1 MSSPLM
7 KAVAFSRHLPIDDPE
22 ALQDIVLPRPQ
33 PGPRDLLVRVEAASV
48 NPVDAKLRGPRP
60 GAPALLDQPRVLGFD
75 AAGVVEAVG
84 NEVELFQPGD
94 EVYYAGDATRPGC
107 NAQYHLV
114 DERLVGPKPTT
125 LDFAEAAA
133 LPLATITAWELLFER
148 MPFHLDAEGNT
159 RSLLVIGG
167 AGGVGSMAIQLAR
180 HAGFT
185 VIATASRPQTQAWCR
200 RMGAHHVIDHRQP
213 LAPQLQALGF
223 ASVDAAVNLA
233 DTDRY
238 WDALGELLAPQG
250 HVGLIVEPTGAL
262 RIGDPYKA
270 KCIGIHWEFM
280 FARPRFRTA
289 DMIHHHRILTRV
301 GSLVEAGELRSPL
314 TEVLGPIDATGL
326 RQAHRRMESGSTI
339 GKLVLAGWA

>member
-84 NEVELFQPGD
+84 NEVELLQPGD

-339 GKLVLAGWA
+339 GKLVLAGWT

>member
-200 RMGAHHVIDHRQP
+200 RMGAHYVIDHRQP

>member
-1 MSSPLM
+1 
-7 KAVAFSRHLPIDDPE
+7 
-22 ALQDIVLPRPQ
+22 
-33 PGPRDLLVRVEAASV
+33 
-48 NPVDAKLRGPRP
+48 
-60 GAPALLDQPRVLGFD
+60 
-75 AAGVVEAVG
+75 
-84 NEVELFQPGD
+84 
-94 EVYYAGDATRPGC
+94 
-107 NAQYHLV
+107 
-114 DERLVGPKPTT
+114 
-125 LDFAEAAA
+125 
-133 LPLATITAWELLFER
+133 
-148 MPFHLDAEGNT
+148 
-159 RSLLVIGG
+159 
-167 AGGVGSMAIQLAR
+167 MAIQLAR

-314 TEVLGPIDATGL
+314 PEVLGPIDATGL